1 MKTLPNI
8 KMARATPTI
17 GGTTSRHKRGVWEV
31 GARTL
36 KPKSEIWTD
45 RELLALGADT
55 DVKYELW
62 DGKIIAMPPAK
73 PLHGMIIA
81 HLTYLLGAHVFENKL
96 GRLFDGQTGFRLS
109 LEHCYEPDISFVSH
123 RRSKVILPHGDLSGL
138 FHGAPDLEVEVLS
151 PSDSITRTERKIN
164 HYLEYGSHL
173 VWMVDPKSKTVRVY
187 RPDGSMELLR
197 GDRFVT
203 GNSVLPGFKVS
214 LAKIF
219 EGI

>member
-1 MKTLPNI
+1 MKLAAI
-8 KMARATPTI
+8 KLNSP
-17 GGTTSRHKRGVWEV
+17 TSRSVRGVWEC

-45 RELLALGADT
+45 RELIALGANT

-62 DGKIIAMPPAK
+62 DGKIVVMPPAK

-81 HLTYLLGAHVFENKL
+81 HLTYLLGVHVFENKL
-96 GRLFDGQTGFRLS
+96 GRLFDGQTGFRLG

-123 RRSKVILPHGDLSGL
+123 RRIKVILPHGDLGGL
-138 FHGAPDLEVEVLS
+138 FHGAPDLAVEVLS
-151 PSDSITRTERKIN
+151 PSDSITRTERKVR
-164 HYLEYGSHL
+164 HYLEHGSHL

-197 GDRFVT
+197 GDRYLT
-203 GNSVLPGFKVS
+203 GNSVVPGFRLS
-214 LAKIF
+214 LGKLF